1 MLVRFRCLGS
11 AARWTGAVVFER
23 DEDEW
28 QILHV
33 RFGSKALGVGDFRS
47 PIGQVHAEPITG
59 HDQHADI
66 HLATINRGAKVNEVN
81 DDKVTATGSLNLN
94 PDAYAR
100 AIDDPAFCPIDV
112 TTNFLLPS
120 TCLFKALI
128 EQLPHDSAAVGI
140 TFFFHEK
147 LKAGQD

>member
-47 PIGQVHAEPITG
+47 PIG
-59 HDQHADI
+59 
-66 HLATINRGAKVNEVN
+66 
-81 DDKVTATGSLNLN
+81 
-94 PDAYAR
+94 
-100 AIDDPAFCPIDV
+100 
-112 TTNFLLPS
+112 LPS